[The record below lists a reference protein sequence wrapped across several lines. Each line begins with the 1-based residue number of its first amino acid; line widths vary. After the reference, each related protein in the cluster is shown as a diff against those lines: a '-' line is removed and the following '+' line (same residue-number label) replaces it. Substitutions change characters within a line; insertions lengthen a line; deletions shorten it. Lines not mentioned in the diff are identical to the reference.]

1 MRAQAGVTASLAR
14 SIAALD
20 LSDDH
25 ALIRAQDRVLTRADV
40 RLLAQLG
47 VALSGMGVALCI
59 ADPFDMI
66 RALLALDGRVSA
78 LLLLSPDLPADTAR
92 ALMREAGV
100 ERVVSDRADLPGAL
114 TLDALLAEG
123 GEGATDQTGIETQ
136 WLLTTSGT
144 TGVPKLVQ
152 HDRASIVRAV
162 KTPREGGSADRWA
175 MLYDPSRFA
184 GTQVLAQALLT
195 GATLLTPRPGMSTGE
210 TVDWLVVEG
219 CTHVSATPSLW
230 RRLLM
235 APSSMRLPLRQITLG
250 GEIAD
255 DAILGALRARFP
267 AARIVH
273 IYASTEAGAGFA
285 VRDGKAGFPAAWL
298 EDGTEVEGARLA
310 VRDGLLWLRPAG
322 EPRTTAPHIVRDD
335 AGFIRTGDR
344 IAIEDGRARFIGR
357 EDATLNVGGI
367 KVQVEAVEEIVHAHP
382 AVAQCRITAKPSAMM
397 GSLLTLSVVPRAEV
411 TTDPATL
418 RQEIAHWCKS
428 RLPPPARPATI
439 RIVGEL
445 PLSIAGK
452 TERTGA

>member
-20 LSDDH
+20 LPDDH
-25 ALIRAQDRVLTRADV
+25 ALIRAPDYVLTMADV
-40 RLLAQLG
+40 RLLAQVG
-47 VALSGMGVALCI
+47 VVLSGMGVALCI

-78 LLLLSPDLPADTAR
+78 LLLLAPDLPADTAR

-123 GEGATDQTGIETQ
+123 DEGASVETH
-136 WLLTTSGT
+136 WVLTTSGT
-144 TGVPKLVQ
+144 TGTPKLVR
-152 HDRASIVRAV
+152 HERASIVRAV
-162 KTPREGGSADRWA
+162 KAAREGGSADRWA

-195 GATLLTPRPGMSTGE
+195 GATLLTPHPGMSTGE
-210 TVDWLVVEG
+210 TVDWLVAEG

-235 APSSMRLPLRQITLG
+235 APASMRLPLRQITLG

-285 VRDGKAGFPAAWL
+285 VRDGKAGFPAEWL
-298 EDGTEVEGARLA
+298 ADGAEVDGARLA

-322 EPRTTAPHIVRDD
+322 EPRTTAPHIVRD
-335 AGFIRTGDR
+335 AEGYIRTGDR
-344 IAIEDGRARFIGR
+344 VTIEGGRARFAGR

-382 AVAQCRITAKPSAMM
+382 SVAQCRITAKPSAMM
-397 GSLLTLSVVPRAEV
+397 GSLLTLSVVPGAEV

-418 RQEIAHWCKS
+418 RQEIALWCKS

-439 RIVGEL
+439 RIVSEL
-445 PLSIAGK
+445 PLSSAGK
-452 TERTGA
+452 TERAIKP

>member
-1 MRAQAGVTASLAR
+1 MRAQAGVTAPLAQA
-14 SIAALD
+14 IAALD
-20 LSDDH
+20 LPDDH
-25 ALIRAQDRVLTRADV
+25 VLIRSPEREVSAGDV
-40 RLLAQLG
+40 RLIAQMGVVLAG
-47 VALSGMGVALCI
+47 VGVALCI
-59 ADPFDMI
+59 AEPFEML
-66 RALLALDGRVSA
+66 RALLSLDGRVAA
-78 LLLLSPDLPADTAR
+78 LLLLSPDLPTDTAQTV
-92 ALMREAGV
+92 MREAGV
-100 ERVVSDRADLPGAL
+100 ERVVTERTDLPGAV
-114 TLDALLAEG
+114 TLNALLAEG
-123 GEGATDQTGIETQ
+123 GEGAPLATQ

-144 TGVPKLVQ
+144 TGVPKLVR
-152 HDRASIVRAV
+152 HERATIFRAV
-162 KTPREGGSADRWA
+162 KTPRAAADADRWA

-184 GTQVLAQALLT
+184 GTQVVAQALLT
-195 GATLLTPRPGMSTGE
+195 GACLLTPRPGMTTGE
-210 TVDWLVVEG
+210 TVDWLVDKG

-267 AARIVH
+267 KARVTH
-273 IYASTEAGAGFA
+273 IYASTEAGTGFA
-285 VRDGKAGFPAAWL
+285 VRDGKAGFPADWL
-298 EDGTEVEGARLA
+298 AEGMEIDGARLS
-310 VRDGLLWLRPAG
+310 VRDGLLWLLPAG
-322 EPRTTAPHIVRDD
+322 ETRSSAPHILRDE

-344 IAIEDGRARFIGR
+344 IAIEDGRARFAGR

-411 TTDPATL
+411 GADPAAL
-418 RQEIAHWCKS
+418 RQEIALWCKS

-439 RIVGEL
+439 RIVQEL

-452 TERTGA
+452 TERTVLP